1 MRISDWSSDVCSS
14 DLVADRG
21 RDFRREPAAA
31 GHHLFRRSDDRLLP
45 RPRQRHAQHHQ
56 RRDRRSHRNRHTH
69 LHRGQLT
76 MRKGGIIPCMA
87 VLLLSGCMSL
97 PTIPETSKLAVYPE
111 KTQTQQLL
119 GVLPPPARPV
129 AVAVYSFEDL
139 TGQFKPSETGK
150 N

>member
-1 MRISDWSSDVCSS
+1 
-14 DLVADRG
+14 
-21 RDFRREPAAA
+21 
-31 GHHLFRRSDDRLLP
+31 
-45 RPRQRHAQHHQ
+45 
-56 RRDRRSHRNRHTH
+56 
-69 LHRGQLT
+69 

-139 TGQFKPSETGK
+139 TGQFKPSETGQNLSRAVSQGRGSTLVK
-150 N
+150 ATKATGRDARRDRGCQ

>member
-1 MRISDWSSDVCSS
+1 
-14 DLVADRG
+14 
-21 RDFRREPAAA
+21 
-31 GHHLFRRSDDRLLP
+31 
-45 RPRQRHAQHHQ
+45 
-56 RRDRRSHRNRHTH
+56 
-69 LHRGQLT
+69 

-119 GVLPPPARPV
+119 GVLPTPARPV

-139 TGQFKPSETGK
+139 TGQLKPSETGQTMSRAVRQGDGSK
-150 N
+150 IGRAQVRNPDTNA